1 MTNLTIA
8 LPDDLAARLG
18 SEAELERRA
27 LEALALE
34 EYRAERMTRAELQQL
49 LGLADG
55 SEFDGFLQAHG
66 MAAVATSAGPD
77 DDAAADDLV
86 ARFRTFAA
94 NHTLGGLDIKE
105 LINEGRR

>member
-1 MTNLTIA
+1 MNVTIA

-18 SEAELERRA
+18 SESELERRA

-34 EYRAERMTRAELQQL
+34 EYRAGRMTRAELQHL

-66 MAAVATSAGPD
+66 IAAGAASADPD
-77 DDAAADDLV
+77 GDEAADDLV
-86 ARFRTFAA
+86 ARFRAFAA
-94 NHTLGGLDIKE
+94 NHMLGGLDMKE
-105 LINEGRR
+105 LISEGRR